1 VGSGEKEGI
10 KVAHV
15 ITNECIGCGSCIDEC
30 PTKAISEGDDVYTI
44 NSDLCTDCGSCKDNC
59 PVDAIEDLSEG
70 E

>member
-1 VGSGEKEGI
+1 M
-10 KVAHV
+10 AHV

-30 PTKAISEGDDVYTI
+30 PTQAISEVDDVYTI

-59 PVDAIEDLSEG
+59 PVDAIEETIDG